1 MDANT
6 DGRPYGVD
14 VVMPA
19 KVPTEGSQVDLS
31 ELIPAGRREFVDQ
44 TLLRL
49 GVPPLAV
56 DSEHRDGVLG
66 WLHSVARAHVE
77 VALEHPIALIANALG
92 SPPENLIAPPHPT
105 ALALSPLPRPAPH
118 PHRPPPP

>member
-19 KVPTEGSQVDLS
+19 KVPAEGSQVDLGQ
-31 ELIPAGRREFVDQ
+31 LIPAGHREFVEE

-49 GVPPLAV
+49 GVPPLQP
-56 DSEHRDGVLG
+56 DEQRREGGLG
-66 WLHSVARAHVE
+66 WLHSVARVHVE
-77 VALEHPIALIANALG
+77 VALGHPVALIANALG
-92 SPPENLIAPPHPT
+92 SPPDDGIQAAHGRGT
-105 ALALSPLPRPAPH
+105 AVAALAAHAEAAAR
-118 PHRPPPP
+118 